1 MGPVTLGNTGLRVSR
16 LAFGTAYM
24 GPQSD
29 HLSPAEGAALL
40 LHASQCGVTFWDT
53 ADDYGTH
60 AHIATA
66 LHEIPRAKV
75 VIASKTT
82 DRIEG
87 PERILRELSTDY
99 VDILLVHEVNLSWA
113 DAARETLITWQG
125 EKARGRARALGFAT
139 HSAQVAG
146 LVADWPEVE
155 VLMLPLNAKGV
166 CTPGSP
172 IEDGGI
178 AEMLVAAER
187 AWAVGKG
194 IVAMK
199 VMGCGTLAG
208 DPVAAMD
215 FAAHLPYVHSL
226 CIGMR
231 SARQV
236 EENMALLERL
246 SCTND

>member
-1 MGPVTLGNTGLRVSR
+1 
-16 LAFGTAYM
+16 M

-40 LHASQCGVTFWDT
+40 LYASRCGVTFWDT

-60 AHIATA
+60 AHIAAA
-66 LHEIPRAKV
+66 LHEFPRAQM

-82 DRIEG
+82 DRAEG
-87 PERILRELSTDY
+87 PERILRELGTDY
-99 VDILLVHEVNLSWA
+99 VDILLVHEVSLSWA
-113 DAARETLITWQG
+113 DAAKETLITWQR
-125 EKARGRARALGFAT
+125 EKARGSARALGFAT
-139 HSAQVAG
+139 HSAQVAR
-146 LVADWPEVE
+146 LAADWPEVE

-166 CTPGSP
+166 CIPGSP

-187 AWAVGKG
+187 AWVMGKG
-194 IVAMK
+194 VVAMK

-208 DPVAAMD
+208 DPAAAIA

-236 EENMALLERL
+236 EENVALLGRL
-246 SCTND
+246 SSATD